1 MPMQKTQHGGD
12 ASVPTVTLQLNTI
25 PSREGWE
32 LFAPAQCGGVRVEL
46 LWDSCPGPARRAWG
60 KSGRQCARSLCC
72 LSPAAGSTASKGPG
86 SASPGQGSQHLPASR
101 CPSHPQSSGVS
112 TEHLGYLPL
121 SFLSFSL
128 YYSYQCNLSSIKG
141 IPRRGQEVFS

>member
-32 LFAPAQCGGVRVEL
+32 LFAPAQCESGAPLGFLPRPCPQGLGEKWMAMCTESVLPVP
-46 LWDSCPGPARRAWG
+46 SC
-60 KSGRQCARSLCC
+60 
-72 LSPAAGSTASKGPG
+72 TASEGPVT
-86 SASPGQGSQHLPASR
+86 ASPGQGSQHLPASR